1 MSGESVGPEGGL
13 LVAGLPFRSFG
24 AESLGPAASLGSVLT
39 FFFFCCFWSEVTGEE
54 VTSLSQMLVSSLAS
68 LFSYLLLHPRLLGD
82 ARLPDICWTR
92 HPPRGPPLGP
102 PLH

>member
-39 FFFFCCFWSEVTGEE
+39 SSSFVASGVK
-54 VTSLSQMLVSSLAS
+54 SLG
-68 LFSYLLLHPRLLGD
+68 RK
-82 ARLPDICWTR
+82 
-92 HPPRGPPLGP
+92 
-102 PLH
+102 